1 MADVVYRICKAF
13 EVENGHM
20 LSKHAERCR
29 FPHGHT
35 RRVEVV
41 LEARELTA
49 SDMVVDF
56 KALKAAAYDF
66 IDQFDHAMCV
76 NVADPLYDDLVAK
89 FGGPCGRVIAYEG
102 ADPTTEVMA
111 RQIFDHLRARLENAG
126 QIVNAESSVAY
137 DIPAGLRVRRLRLW
151 ETTSSWAEVEA
162 ID

>member
-1 MADVVYRICKAF
+1 MSDVVYRIAKAF

-41 LEARELTA
+41 LEARTLTA

-56 KALKAAAYDF
+56 KALKAVANDF

-76 NVADPLYDDLVAK
+76 NAADPLYDDLVAK
-89 FGGPCGRVIAYEG
+89 FGGPGGRIITYEG
-102 ADPTTEVMA
+102 ADPTSEVMA
-111 RQIFDHLRARLENAG
+111 RQIFDHLRARLEVPG
-126 QIVNAESSVAY
+126 QIVNAETGAAY
-137 DIPAGLRVRRLRLW
+137 EIPSGLRVRRLRLW
-151 ETTSSWAEVEA
+151 ETTSAWAEVEA
-162 ID
+162 VD